1 MQLSGTVLF
10 LCLQHVRRANL
21 FFLIIIIIVIIY
33 WSVCRLAKRS
43 WFGNFI
49 SLEKEEQIFVLI
61 RDKPLSSIKA
71 DIVQAFLSVC
81 IIRLK
86 NKNFHDIFFLLNNH
100 IWSSYMF
107 LPRSHPS
114 ATALCP
120 KTVSGQSTNLLAAP
134 PSSRSQSNSRYGFI
148 SSFFFF
154 FYLDSPKK

>member
-1 MQLSGTVLF
+1 MQLSGTVLL
-10 LCLQHVRRANL
+10 LCLQHVRRANYY
-21 FFLIIIIIVIIY
+21 VIIS

-86 NKNFHDIFFLLNNH
+86 NKNFHNIFF
-100 IWSSYMF
+100 
-107 LPRSHPS
+107 
-114 ATALCP
+114 C
-120 KTVSGQSTNLLAAP
+120 
-134 PSSRSQSNSRYGFI
+134 
-148 SSFFFF
+148 
-154 FYLDSPKK
+154 